1 MTEYEGPILDNHLH
15 LDPVRGEGL
24 EAVKKFKR
32 SGGTHLCLVNKPS
45 WTLDIQVTDGNDYRE
60 VFDIT
65 IDIAGEAR
73 DILGGDVY
81 PVLGVHPALVSRLVE
96 QHSVDQAIEIMGDGL
111 EVAAEYVEKGRA
123 VGLKSGR
130 PHYDVSTE
138 VWEAS
143 NRVMQHA
150 FRLAS
155 SLDCAVQLH
164 TESGN
169 DFSDVAKLAD
179 EVGMDTE
186 RVVKHYASP
195 EVSSVVPSVMSREEW
210 IRDSLSKPKFM
221 METDYL
227 DDPDRP
233 GAVLGART
241 VPKRVK
247 SFSDQK
253 EAMWKAH
260 VETPEQVYGV
270 EIEL

>member
-1 MTEYEGPILDNHLH
+1 MTSYEGPILDNHLH
-15 LDPVRGEGL
+15 LDPVRGDGL

-32 SGGTHLCLVNKPS
+32 SGGTHICLVNKPS
-45 WTLDIQVTDGNDYRE
+45 WTLDINVTEGSDYRG

-65 IDIAGEAR
+65 IDIAEEAR
-73 DILGGDVY
+73 NILEGDVY
-81 PVLGVHPALVSRLVE
+81 PVLGVHPAVVSRLV
-96 QHSVDQAIEIMGDGL
+96 QQQSVNEAIELMEDGL
-111 EVAAEYVEKGRA
+111 DVAAEYVEGGKA
-123 VGLKSGR
+123 VALKSGR
-130 PHYDVSTE
+130 PHYDVSTK

-150 FRLAS
+150 FRLAA

-164 TESGN
+164 TESNN
-169 DFSDVAKLAD
+169 DFSDVAKLAN
-179 EVGMDTE
+179 EAGMDTE

-195 EVSSVVPSVMSREEW
+195 EVSSVVPSVLSREDW
-210 IRDSLSKPKFM
+210 IKDSLHKSRFM

-247 SFSDQK
+247 KFSDQK
-253 EAMWKAH
+253 EAMHKAH
-260 VETPEQVYGV
+260 VETPKQVYDV